1 MISCVRGAAHLF
13 GYVFP
18 DKPELKVKD
27 FAHYRTVYCSLCETL
42 RGYGLGAKALLNY
55 DFTFAAMLCM
65 SVRNETPVY
74 YTGRCNT
81 NPFLRERLIEK
92 NASLELSAAALLVS
106 ARHKLRDDLADEGF
120 FKRIGAA
127 LALAGLSVP
136 FKRAAARLPE
146 FDAAA
151 EKQTERQKEFEQK
164 REDNLDLACEPT
176 AQMLS
181 FLLESM
187 AETEETARILRRLG
201 YLLGRFVYLADALDD
216 LAGDI
221 SRGRYNPLALRYSL
235 DKSSSKE
242 AYDEAVSEARAQ
254 LNHAAGETQSCY
266 RLLQTQLFKDILDNI
281 IYLGLRA
288 TAATVGTDEKKGRG
302 RYGQSLSGAG
312 A

>member
-1 MISCVRGAAHLF
+1 MF

-42 RGYGLGAKALLNY
+42 RGFGTGAKALLNY

-65 SVRNETPVY
+65 SVKIEMPEY
-74 YTGRCNT
+74 YNGRCNT
-81 NPFLRERLIEK
+81 NPFVRERLIKK
-92 NASLELSAAALLVS
+92 NDSLELSAAALLIS

-120 FKRIGAA
+120 FKRIGAS
-127 LALAGLSVP
+127 LALAGLHVP
-136 FKRAAARLPE
+136 FKRARAMLPE
-146 FDAAA
+146 FDAVVA
-151 EKQTERQKEFEQK
+151 EQTARQNEFEQR
-164 REDNLDLACEPT
+164 REDNIDLACEPT

-187 AETEETARILRRLG
+187 ADSEENARIMRRLG

-221 SRGRYNPLALRYSL
+221 KKGRYNPLAIRYSL
-235 DKSSSKE
+235 DKSSVKE

-266 RLLQTQLFKDILDNI
+266 RLLQTQLFRDILDNI
-281 IYLGLRA
+281 IYLGLRS
-288 TAATVGTDEKKGRG
+288 TAAAVGTDDKKGRK
-302 RYGQSLSGAG
+302 RYGQSLSSAG